1 MGEFTDR
8 VRDFATV
15 SNLRESVALLSELS
29 RIDWDNEEM
38 PDVITRLSAIC
49 ENALGRLT
57 IADRNL
63 VRILTLDAL
72 DIHTQQMLDTVRSLK
87 GSAPGLDVAISSVND
102 QADEILAAASELP
115 NLPIRTTPKVLE
127 KAAEQF
133 DREASSARASIS
145 AEATSLR
152 TEMADIYERIQQSTT
167 NHDHLLS
174 QLGDSINE
182 HAAEAQNASHALLT
196 RTSEASE
203 RMERDQTSIQE
214 VFREFQRGRDEEFL
228 KAQNVREQEFREQ
241 LDPVIADVESFRDQ
255 ARGMLEEVAGA
266 SSAEHYARQRDSQKE
281 AADRWR
287 RIGVAAFVAL
297 VIAGVGIFYDA
308 VSSSRDFSVAWLV
321 ARSGLVIPILL
332 VATYALSQSGQH
344 RRREEEISR
353 VSNELMLLWPFVNRL
368 PDEDRKSLM
377 LNITPL
383 YFKGGLSAQSPAEQV
398 NFAERARDAVKA
410 RPRRSSDS

>member
-1 MGEFTDR
+1 MSDFIDR
-8 VRDFATV
+8 VRDSATV
-15 SNLRESVALLSELS
+15 SNLRKIVALLSELS
-29 RIDWDNEEM
+29 LVDWDNEEM
-38 PDVITRLSAIC
+38 RDVITRLSAIC

-63 VRILTLDAL
+63 VRIPTLHAL
-72 DIHTQQMLDTVRSLK
+72 DIHTQQMLETVQGFK
-87 GSAPGLDVAISSVND
+87 GSAPSLDVAISSVND
-102 QADEILAAASELP
+102 QADAILAAASELP

-127 KAAEQF
+127 KAVEQF
-133 DREASSARASIS
+133 DREASSARNSIS

-152 TEMADIYERIQQSTT
+152 TEMAELDERIRQSTT
-167 NHDHLLS
+167 DHGDLFN
-174 QLGDSINE
+174 QLGESINE
-182 HAAEAQNASHALLT
+182 RAAEAQSATDALLA
-196 RTSEASE
+196 RTSEVSE
-203 RMERDQTSIQE
+203 RLEREVTGTQE
-214 VFREFQRGRDEEFL
+214 VFRESQRERDEEFL
-228 KAQNVREQEFREQ
+228 KSQNLREQGFREQ
-241 LDPVIADVESFRDQ
+241 LDPVKADVESFRDQ
-255 ARGMLEEVAGA
+255 ARSMLEEVAGA
-266 SSAEHYARQRDSQKE
+266 SSAEHYARQRDTQRE

-377 LNITPL
+377 LEITPL
-383 YFKGGLSAQSPAEQV
+383 YFKGGLSAQNPAEQV
-398 NFAERARDAVKA
+398 NMAERARDAATA
-410 RPRRSSDS
+410 RLRRSSDS